1 MLSRCGVRAGADR
14 IRVLAER
21 RGVQPSNIREV
32 LEAAMLENPV
42 YWQSHYRGSDAEL
55 RFLRSHSKR
64 DRIRYYW
71 RHPAVATAFKRLMVN
86 LSASLPPELV
96 ETHMS
101 EVCGAEP
108 SAHCPADPA
117 ILIRRRIQLS
127 LQPYF
132 QACA

>member
-1 MLSRCGVRAGADR
+1 VFALAR
-14 IRVLAER
+14 IETEWLAER
-21 RGVQPSNIREV
+21 RGVQPSGLREV
-32 LEAAMLENPV
+32 LEGAMLENPV
-42 YWQSHYRGSDAEL
+42 YWQSHYRGNDAQL

-71 RHPAVATAFKRLMVN
+71 SHPAVETAFRRLMAN
-86 LSASLPPELV
+86 LSPSLPPELV
-96 ETHMS
+96 EAHLP
-101 EVCGAEP
+101 EVYAAMP
-108 SAHCPADPA
+108 SAQFSADPA